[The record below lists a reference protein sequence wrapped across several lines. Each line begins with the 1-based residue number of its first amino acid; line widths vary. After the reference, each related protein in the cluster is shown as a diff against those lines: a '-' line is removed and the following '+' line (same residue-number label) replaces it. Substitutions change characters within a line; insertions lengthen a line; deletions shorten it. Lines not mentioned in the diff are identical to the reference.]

1 MNHKQ
6 LISNNMKREI
16 NKPIINIC
24 IALCAVTVIG
34 FTILQSCSSDDTTG
48 SQSPQVSQ
56 ISIHPQEAS
65 TEVGQQIDFSVV
77 ALTATG
83 EVIDTDEINIEWQWW
98 STDTDV
104 FTVEQGGLATA
115 QNPGE
120 AYCMIEAVVDV
131 TQRATE
137 EMDVIY
143 ASFSFGQGSK
153 SNVQSLKLE
162 LADEVA
168 EYYDTE
174 HVAMK
179 KRLRFTGRDSAIVF
193 VF

>member
-1 MNHKQ
+1 
-6 LISNNMKREI
+6 MKREI
-16 NKPIINIC
+16 NNPIIKIC
-24 IALCAVTVIG
+24 IALCTVTVIG
-34 FTILQSCSSDDTTG
+34 APFLQSCSSDDATR

-65 TEVGQQIDFSVV
+65 LEVGQQLDFSVV

-104 FTVEQGGLATA
+104 FTVEPGGLATA

-120 AYCMIEAVVDV
+120 AFCMIEAVVDV
-131 TQRATE
+131 SQRTAE
-137 EMDVIY
+137 EIDVIY
-143 ASFSFGQGSK
+143 ASISFGQGSK
-153 SNVQSLKLE
+153 SNIQSLKLE
-162 LADEVA
+162 LAEEVA

-179 KRLRFTGRDSAIVF
+179 KRLRFTGRDSAFVF